1 MILSKI
7 KAGAIGQVAIVA
19 ALCLL
24 LLTGCDLSNKNVS
37 AQASNSPA
45 QVQSLTRI
53 AHPGEGVSVTTQP
66 IEMRKGQIVFVPA
79 YSHIYFGDR
88 QDQFALTVTLSIRN
102 TSLTDAIELRSVR
115 YYNSDG
121 KLVKE
126 HTEGNLKLAPL
137 ATAEFF
143 IPQQDT
149 TGGSGANFIVEWVA
163 AQTTVTSPL
172 IEAVMISTSFQQ
184 GVSFTSS
191 GRVLQELKPQA

>member
-1 MILSKI
+1 
-7 KAGAIGQVAIVA
+7 
-19 ALCLL
+19 
-24 LLTGCDLSNKNVS
+24 
-37 AQASNSPA
+37 
-45 QVQSLTRI
+45 
-53 AHPGEGVSVTTQP
+53 
-66 IEMRKGQIVFVPA
+66 MRKGQIVFVPA

-102 TSLTDAIELRSVR
+102 TSLTEAIRLRSVR

-126 HTEGNLKLAPL
+126 QTAGNLKLAPL

-149 TGGSGANFIVEWVA
+149 SGGSGANFIVEWVA
-163 AQTTVTSPL
+163 AQTTATAPI

-191 GRVLQELKPQA
+191 GWVIQELKPPG